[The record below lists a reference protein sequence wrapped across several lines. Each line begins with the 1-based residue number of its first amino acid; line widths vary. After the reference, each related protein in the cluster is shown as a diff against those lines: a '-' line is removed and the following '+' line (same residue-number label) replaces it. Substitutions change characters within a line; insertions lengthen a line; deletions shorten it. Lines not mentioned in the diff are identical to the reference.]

1 VVATVMN
8 WIIACL
14 ICLIVISIS
23 VKITTILFVIVVGT
37 ESTVIVSVVVVISGT
52 KFSLL
57 IIDWLL

>member
-37 ESTVIVSVVVVISGT
+37 ESTIIVSVVVVIS
-52 KFSLL
+52 
-57 IIDWLL
+57 

>member
-1 VVATVMN
+1 VIATVMN

-23 VKITTILFVIVVGT
+23 VEITSILFGIVVGT
-37 ESTVIVSVVVVISGT
+37 ESTIIVSVVVVISGT

-57 IIDWLL
+57 IID